1 MIEELVKKV
10 TEKIVN
16 EKMLIIGIDLAG
28 SHELNRILPEKINT
42 EHGIYI
48 EGENYILDISDKEKY
63 DTSTEV
69 PEDFLRNAMRG
80 DLAVK
85 AVKLLSLI
93 HFLTAKSPR
102 IAFLKKSSGI
112 SSAIIYF
119 SLSSAI
125 NASISSSVTAAK
137 YFLASSEESST
148 FSIPISP

>member
-63 DTSTEV
+63 DISYDEIA
-69 PEDFLRNAMRG
+69 EEF
-80 DLAVK
+80 
-85 AVKLLSLI
+85 SI
-93 HFLTAKSPR
+93 HQGN
-102 IAFLKKSSGI
+102 I
-112 SSAIIYF
+112 
-119 SLSSAI
+119 
-125 NASISSSVTAAK
+125 
-137 YFLASSEESST
+137 T
-148 FSIPISP
+148 FSIS